1 MTSKLICTIS
11 LLLWLSGKHSTHFLD
26 KAIVQ
31 KSIKIDTAAV
41 THGKFGKIIIYRPQ
55 EKPSSVVLFVSGDG
69 GWNAGVTDMAKSL
82 VEEGAMVLGID
93 ARHYTYYL
101 NKQTVKC
108 LYPAADFEELSI
120 SIQKKYRLATYHKP
134 ILAGYSFGAVLIY
147 GILAQAPANT
157 FQGAIALGFCP
168 DINLKRPLCEGSGL
182 TQHVLKP
189 SVSYYLERTEKLTAP
204 FIVLNGTGDLT
215 CPIEATATFL
225 KGIPKAELIRLNQV
239 GHGFKVHKNWMP
251 QFKSAFQKIVQASPF
266 VQMQQPLPGDMSL
279 STVAATQ
286 KSDTP
291 LIFMI
296 SGDGGWT
303 SFDQSLAEALSRKNF
318 TVVGLDAQKYFWNE
332 KTPEQT
338 TTDVEK
344 AITHYLRQY
353 QKNSFTLAG
362 YSFGASIVPFIA
374 SRLTEKMQSQL
385 NGVVS
390 ISPDITADF
399 EIHISDMLGIS
410 SSETYDVIKEEQ
422 KIKVHHPI
430 CYFGTEED
438 QETIAKFKKT
448 GVKVMELPGSHHF
461 GNNYTMISEQVAAYL
476 SARP

>member
-1 MTSKLICTIS
+1 MTSKLICTIF
-11 LLLWLSGKHSTHFLD
+11 LLLWLSGKHSAYSLD
-26 KAIVQ
+26 KAIAQ
-31 KSIKIDTAAV
+31 KNIKIDTGTV
-41 THGKFGKIIIYRPQ
+41 TYGKFGKIAVYMPR
-55 EKPSSVVLFVSGDG
+55 EKPSSVVLFISGDG
-69 GWNAGVTDMAKSL
+69 GWNSGVVDMARSL

-101 NKQTVKC
+101 NKQSGKC

-120 SIQKKYRLATYHKP
+120 SVQKKYKLATYHKP

-147 GILAQAPANT
+147 GILAQAPAST

-168 DINLKRPLCEGSGL
+168 DINLKRPLCEGTGL

-189 SVSYYLERTEKLTAP
+189 NVSFYLERTEKLTAP

-215 CPIEATATFL
+215 CPLDATAAFL
-225 KGIPKAELIRLNQV
+225 KGMPKAELIRLEQV
-239 GHGFKVHKNWMP
+239 GHGFKVQKNWMP
-251 QFKSAFQKIVQASPF
+251 QFKSAFHKVAQASSF

-279 STVAATQ
+279 SVVSATQ

-303 SFDQSLAEALSRKNF
+303 SFDQSLAEALARKNL
-318 TVVGLDAQKYFWNE
+318 TVVGLDAQKYFWNAR
-332 KTPEQT
+332 TPEQT
-338 TTDVEK
+338 TIDVEK
-344 AITHYLRQY
+344 AITHYLQQY
-353 QKNSFTLAG
+353 QKNKFVLAG

-374 SRLTEKMQSQL
+374 SRLTEKMRPQL
-385 NGVVS
+385 NSVVS

-410 SSETYDVIKEEQ
+410 SSETYNVIQEEQ
-422 KIKVHHPI
+422 KIKLHNPI

-438 QETIAKFKKT
+438 QETIGKFKKA
-448 GVKVMELPGSHHF
+448 GIKVIELPGSHHF
-461 GNNYTMISEQVAAYL
+461 GNNYTLISEQISSHLA
-476 SARP
+476 SRP